1 MAHRIVW
8 SSRAAQ
14 DLDSITEYIAADSPA
29 YAGVVLKNIVNQTRI
44 LARFPQAGRKVPEFD
59 DEDGASPP
67 SKRGIAP
74 LPHVLQRSLSHPH
87 QVAGMRLDHDP
98 DGFAWSELESVA
110 GRQR

>member
-29 YAGVVLKNIVNQTRI
+29 YAGVVLKNVVNQTRI

-59 DEDGASPP
+59 DENIRELVVYSYRIIYRLQNDEALIVAVIHG
-67 SKRGIAP
+67 KR
-74 LPHVLQRSLSHPH
+74 VLQ
-87 QVAGMRLDHDP
+87 
-98 DGFAWSELESVA
+98 
-110 GRQR
+110 